1 MTNFLPT
8 EESDR
13 MLIDNSNDFVK
24 KEINLEPSLKEIVD
38 SEDIINVDDMKHVDS
53 SSGHQEEDDL
63 HLGILVQE
71 LDP

>member
-8 EESDR
+8 EDSDR
-13 MLIDNSNDFVK
+13 MLIDNSEDFVK

-53 SSGHQEEDDL
+53 SSGQL
-63 HLGILVQE
+63 
-71 LDP
+71 